1 MTLQLKKLTEK
12 LREDPDYSCSWG
24 LKDVNRPKNR
34 YKDIVPYD
42 KSRVILPKCDG
53 VPGSDYINA
62 SYIKGASGAFAY
74 IAAQGPLPNTVIDFW
89 RMIWIC
95 DVQVIVMACN
105 EKEAGKSKCEVYWP
119 TKEEIIHY
127 GNISVELIETSQ
139 VCPDFLIRTL
149 LVKCDSEMRDIYQ
162 FHYTSWPDH
171 GVPDTVQP
179 MLELV
184 RLMRDCQASE
194 TVPIVVHCSA
204 GCGRTGTICAV
215 DFVWT
220 CLRHGKLTE
229 DFSLFQIALELRR
242 QRIAMIQTKE
252 QYILAHKAV
261 AYLFEQQLNVIDC
274 HTYVNVDE
282 VGEPLMW
289 NELSKNKFTLFK
301 KESSSLKEHSSSHNN
316 TTNDNSEQKITAH
329 TEDLTNK
336 FAERDF
342 FKRESTNISEKS
354 SVSNNQMD
362 VDVNSSDS
370 MLNSYR
376 NSETSISRNS
386 CLSKQGSED
395 TIPFI
400 DDDEICVRP
409 NCGRAYLNLPNSS
422 SFSKI
427 INHFDPFV
435 DKIILDTDDSSPDG
449 DIGNFPTKIADIQS
463 DSSKKLNSSA
473 ISMSNSRN
481 DINSENSDQIF
492 SNNYATLPCGSSFNK
507 NLEKANNRDSYP
519 PSSRLGKYDDAVSD
533 IIEDKD
539 NKGSKKIGKATV
551 VRRPSI
557 SKLKALFEK
566 SGLSSNKST
575 NEGGKRSLFRNNS
588 HSVSRAGSAP
598 PSLDCM
604 DKNSAVERE
613 SILMLVTRKFRS
625 ASVRTEREINSKSGD
640 KSQHRKSTSGSMTNF
655 KEGFASLSRTVSFNL
670 NRTFKSYSPSKNR
683 VEKPSVS
690 ESGNVSFTEDCST
703 SESSKSKLP
712 EVQPK
717 GKSMWYDKSSLPR
730 AVAIVKPTS
739 PVLTT
744 PSADVPISPTAKKGT
759 GKNAFSSVINKPPK
773 LLPLFGTLNKPSNR
787 DITTMWY
794 NEIDEVSNIET
805 ASTKS
810 APIMEHTKI
819 TKKPQHNRVLPFI
832 QSIAPWKKNSKSPL
846 ISPESPKNFIE
857 MQRDNSNVV
866 GTSKFYTNIENLNK
880 KIDLP
885 LKDVAVETSTCPV
898 PEEIIPLNTISKED
912 NFVEKEKC
920 DLSRSLTKPLES
932 QKTDNLMEQ
941 IKNNSSVEQVKNSD
955 YVKQVKNNSS
965 EKLDKNNGSI
975 EKDKKGNS
983 MEQDE
988 SDKSIEG
995 DKCKGSLEQGE
1006 DSVEQSK
1013 NDQLEQSKNNDL
1025 IEHSKS
1031 NTEAILDKTTISV
1044 EASVDLP
1051 PAIPKKMVIGKQKF
1065 FENQIFFNEHE
1076 TLPNIETI
1084 ASDNKNV
1091 PTKRKDSISKPA
1103 MEGKIESPS
1112 LSPKDHY
1119 INVNVKALKNI
1130 EQIENTLRN
1139 NPRSAIID
1147 LTSRES
1153 YCMEEDL
1160 DNAVKRLSKP
1170 SEENK
1175 TSVVKNSSKFPGY
1188 EVIWPEGDYS
1198 KDKYAQNSNSENKFR
1213 CFMLKESNSSN
1224 LSKTG
1229 LCYSPPLRRSVNTQ
1243 LGLAKCRSCSNIDW
1257 LEPNENVS
1265 IVEDG
1270 NSKDLTSTPTKKL
1283 VNEAVVELNTLLD
1296 RLTTQT
1302 LSEDP
1307 GFVAKSNQVHDTV
1320 EEKKDVS
1327 SNKWIE
1333 KDNLVTH
1340 SVTIVSKS
1348 NLDSSPKEEEIVFH
1362 FPPPPPLPPPED
1374 DQPSETFN
1382 IVRKN
1387 GSIIVTEKNETKESS
1402 TDPLCIKDCS
1412 TDSVNYSDNSLSECP
1427 QPTPRKSKQGG
1438 LRRSASYT
1446 NMCVPQN
1453 KGKGYENVFLEKY
1466 QTLSRLQISSKEDN
1480 HEQVR
1485 LNVNSKPSRSKPQI
1499 SRVKPDYVNIEELFI
1514 SNSPKNIRKSPKR
1527 DLDKD
1532 CSPVKI
1538 SVEDAKQQH
1547 TANPFKVSKQSYV
1560 NVDMSKSCPP
1570 SEFKSDPI
1578 FSVVNNDT
1586 HSIYGKI
1593 CKISDKRFLD
1603 SENTQNQRFVSAES
1617 ILEDIKRKPLPS
1629 KKSERAP
1636 LPPNISRIMESHP
1649 QKMESPKKLPS
1660 RKLEKAPLPPPLLQ
1674 KSSTGVSLAKKNL
1687 PNSSHYMN
1695 YAPYRTHIADETPAL
1710 AAVRENISNN
1720 DLPNS
1725 TICANPCRSDMKS
1738 SKSPILSHGLSHSQ
1752 SDASVFLALKERKMQ
1767 PLNKGLKIV
1776 DSNPKLMNKIL
1787 KQKKE
1792 LVSLS
1797 SSDSDS
1803 SYERIFF
1810 EKPPEQSIKASSK
1823 PSIKEQ
1829 IVLNSPKSY
1838 KKELPVAPPR
1848 SKRRNTTEIH
1858 YAKVKS
1864 KEASP
1869 FSNISPSIPD
1879 QQKLCGKVFPSI
1891 PEPPPAI
1898 PMKTKDAFE
1907 IPDEFGIKGND
1918 RATGKILDN
1927 SSSSNFRR

>member
-1 MTLQLKKLTEK
+1 MKPPLRTVLKNFLNHFEDYEARKKLCDDQYELEFRQLKKLTEK
-12 LREDPDYSCSWG
+12 LRDDPDYSCSWG

-89 RMIWIC
+89 RMIWVC

-119 TKEEIIHY
+119 SKEGISHY

-139 VCPDFLIRTL
+139 VCSDFLIRTL

-215 DFVWT
+215 DFVWA
-220 CLRHGKLTE
+220 CLRLGKLSE

-282 VGEPLMW
+282 DGEPLMW
-289 NELSKNKFTLFK
+289 KELSKNKFALFK
-301 KESSSLKEHSSSHNN
+301 KENSSPNSN
-316 TTNDNSEQKITAH
+316 TTNDSPEQKVNTFI
-329 TEDLTNK
+329 EDPTNK
-336 FAERDF
+336 LAEKDS
-342 FKRESTNISEKS
+342 FKRMSNNISETN
-354 SVSNNQMD
+354 SVSNIQID
-362 VDVNSSDS
+362 IEANSSDS

-409 NCGRAYLNLPNSS
+409 NCGRAYLNLPSS
-422 SFSKI
+422 GSFSKI

-435 DKIILDTDDSSPDG
+435 DKIIVDTDDSSPDG
-449 DIGNFPTKIADIQS
+449 EPGSFPSKIADFQS
-463 DSSKKLNSSA
+463 DSCKKLNINASNMSS
-473 ISMSNSRN
+473 SKSEV
-481 DINSENSDQIF
+481 NSENSDDIF
-492 SNNYATLPCGSSFNK
+492 SNNYATMPCGSNLSK
-507 NLEKANNRDSYP
+507 NLGKTNNRESYP
-519 PSSRLGKYDDAVSD
+519 PSSKSGKYDDSVSD
-533 IIEDKD
+533 IIDDKD

-625 ASVRTEREINSKSGD
+625 ASVRTEREINSKPYD
-640 KSQHRKSTSGSMTNF
+640 KSQLRKSTPGSMTNF

-670 NRTFKSYSPSKNR
+670 SRTFRSYSPSKNR
-683 VEKPSVS
+683 AEKPSIS
-690 ESGNVSFTEDCST
+690 ESGNISFTKDCSL
-703 SESSKSKLP
+703 SESNKSKLP
-712 EVQPK
+712 EIQPK
-717 GKSMWYDKSSLPR
+717 GRSMWYDKSSLPR

-739 PVLTT
+739 PVLETLPT
-744 PSADVPISPTAKKGT
+744 DVPKPPTVKKGT
-759 GKNAFSSVINKPPK
+759 EKSTFSSVINKPPK
-773 LLPLFGTLNKPSNR
+773 LLPFFSTLNKPSNK
-787 DITTMWY
+787 DISTTWY
-794 NEIDEVSNIET
+794 NEIDEISNVET

-810 APIMEHTKI
+810 VPIMEHTKS
-819 TKKPQHNRVLPFI
+819 TSKTQHNRVLPFI
-832 QSIAPWKKNSKSPL
+832 QSIGPWKKNSKSPL
-846 ISPESPKNFIE
+846 ISPDSPKNFIE
-857 MQRDNSNVV
+857 TQADVNSII
-866 GTSKFYTNIENLNK
+866 GTSKFYTDIENSNEK
-880 KIDLP
+880 SHLP
-885 LKDVAVETSTCPV
+885 PNDVMVETSTCPV
-898 PEEIIPLNTISKED
+898 PEEIIPLNTISKK
-912 NFVEKEKC
+912 NISLEKEKC
-920 DLSRSLTKPLES
+920 HESLKTLTDPLELH
-932 QKTDNLMEQ
+932 KTAY
-941 IKNNSSVEQVKNSD
+941 SVEQVNNKGS
-955 YVKQVKNNSS
+955 VEVSKNN
-965 EKLDKNNGSI
+965 
-975 EKDKKGNS
+975 
-983 MEQDE
+983 
-988 SDKSIEG
+988 
-995 DKCKGSLEQGE
+995 
-1006 DSVEQSK
+1006 
-1013 NDQLEQSKNNDL
+1013 DQIEQSKNNGL
-1025 IEHSKS
+1025 IKQLK
-1031 NTEAILDKTTISV
+1031 NNAEAVEDKTITSV
-1044 EASVDLP
+1044 ETTVDLP
-1051 PAIPKKMVIGKQKF
+1051 PAIPKKMIIGKQKLID
-1065 FENQIFFNEHE
+1065 NQIFFNEQE
-1076 TLPNIETI
+1076 LLPNVEAI

-1091 PTKRKDSISKPA
+1091 PTKRKDSITKSA
-1103 MEGKIESPS
+1103 IEGKIESPS

-1119 INVNVKALKNI
+1119 INVNVKTLKNI

-1153 YCMEEDL
+1153 YCMEEEL
-1160 DNAVKRLSKP
+1160 DNAVKQLSEP
-1170 SEENK
+1170 LGESK
-1175 TSVVKNSSKFPGY
+1175 TSVIKNNSKFPGY

-1198 KDKYAQNSNSENKFR
+1198 KDKYSVDLNSKSKFR
-1213 CFMLKESNSSN
+1213 CLMLKESNN
-1224 LSKTG
+1224 LISKHSKTG
-1229 LCYSPPLRRSVNTQ
+1229 LCYSPPLRRSVNAQ
-1243 LGLAKCRSCSNIDW
+1243 LGLVKCRSCSNIDW
-1257 LEPNENVS
+1257 LEPDENVS
-1265 IVEDG
+1265 MTEKG
-1270 NSKDLTSTPTKKL
+1270 NSKDSISTPTKKL

-1307 GFVAKSNQVHDTV
+1307 GFVVKSDQVHETF

-1327 SNKWIE
+1327 NSKWLG
-1333 KDNLVTH
+1333 KDNLMTH

-1348 NLDSSPKEEEIVFH
+1348 NVSDSSPKEEEIVFH

-1387 GSIIVTEKNETKESS
+1387 GTIVVAEKNETKESS
-1402 TDPLCIKDCS
+1402 TDSLCIKDHS
-1412 TDSVNYSDNSLSECP
+1412 TDSANYTDNSVSEYP
-1427 QPTPRKSKQGG
+1427 QPAPRKSKQGG

-1466 QTLSRLQISSKEDN
+1466 QTLSRLQIGSKANNPE
-1480 HEQVR
+1480 ELKLV
-1485 LNVNSKPSRSKPQI
+1485 VNSKPSRNKPQI
-1499 SRVKPDYVNIEELFI
+1499 SNTKPDYVNVEKLFI
-1514 SNSPKNIRKSPKR
+1514 SNSPKNTRKSPKR
-1527 DLDKD
+1527 DMDKE
-1532 CSPVKI
+1532 CSPILKI
-1538 SVEDAKQQH
+1538 NMEDVEKQNVNQ
-1547 TANPFKVSKQSYV
+1547 FKVSKPSYV
-1560 NVDMSKSCPP
+1560 NIDMSKSCPA
-1570 SEFKSDPI
+1570 SEFKGDSAFFLENSDK
-1578 FSVVNNDT
+1578 

-1593 CKISDKRFLD
+1593 YKISDKKFLS
-1603 SENTQNQRFVSAES
+1603 SENRQDQQYASAES
-1617 ILEDIKRKPLPS
+1617 MSEDVKRKPLPS

-1636 LPPNISRIMESHP
+1636 LPPNISHIMETHP
-1649 QKMESPKKLPS
+1649 QKIESPKKLPS

-1674 KSSTGVSLAKKNL
+1674 KSSTAVSLAKKNL
-1687 PNSSHYMN
+1687 PNSLHYMN
-1695 YAPYRTHIADETPAL
+1695 YPSYRTHTADETPVLPAL
-1710 AAVRENISNN
+1710 RENISNN
-1720 DLPNS
+1720 DLPNNN
-1725 TICANPCRSDMKS
+1725 ICANPCKSEMKS
-1738 SKSPILSHGLSHSQ
+1738 NKCPVLSHGLSHSQ

-1776 DSNPKLMNKIL
+1776 DNNPKLVNKIL

-1810 EKPPEQSIKASSK
+1810 DKPPEQSIKASSK
-1823 PSIKEQ
+1823 PSIKQQ
-1829 IVLNSPKSY
+1829 IILNSPKSY

-1848 SKRRNTTEIH
+1848 SKRRSTTEIH

-1864 KEASP
+1864 KDASP
-1869 FSNISPSIPD
+1869 FSNMSPSVSD
-1879 QQKLCGKVFPSI
+1879 QQKLSERVSSV

-1898 PMKTKDAFE
+1898 PLKTKDAFE
-1907 IPDEFGIKGND
+1907 IPDEFGIKGSD

-1927 SSSSNFRR
+1927 TSISNFKS